1 MIRRPPRSTR
11 TDTLV
16 PYTTLFRSEIV
27 DVAVEPLIDE
37 EEFAEVQAVM
47 RPRSPQL
54 KAPRFVTAGTLLG
67 RVCFCADCGGAM
79 THRTSG
85 TGDQY
90 RYYTCCTTARQ
101 GRQACG
107 RRTSPPSDRETMG
120 VSHLEE
126 T

>member
-47 RPRSPQL
+47 RSRSPQL

-67 RVCFCADCGGAM
+67 GVCFCADRSEE
-79 THRTSG
+79 HTSEL
-85 TGDQY
+85 QSLMRISY
-90 RYYTCCTTARQ
+90 AVFCLKKKR
-101 GRQACG
+101 
-107 RRTSPPSDRETMG
+107 
-120 VSHLEE
+120 
-126 T
+126 